1 MLQSYFRANRA
12 YHAYAI
18 SIKRFLHV
26 LSGDQVY
33 EGCFRASSQ
42 FEAMAFV
49 LAYAWEKC
57 VLVRNRF
64 KRGISWLQWPVP
76 NPDSD
81 LDDLHA
87 PSTRA
92 LELNVEV
99 LRTMTIELDGN
110 NIEIPRLEK
119 EAHSRFINK
128 DSGSLGCVGFLSW
141 LQTRQCVRGCF
152 GLCLCMYVC
161 GGKCMNSCV
170 VSLSISSF
178 PLPSSPRLNCLC
190 LHTPFSSFTYLIF
203 YLPMCLCLFSP
214 SPIWPLLYMHKIVQI
229 FIHRLLL
236 YPGPKFPVYFKGF
249 PDVMTSCILALSLL
263 CLSLSLSLSPL
274 LEIFRWSDQEAL
286 RRGEIRAEGS
296 KKCL

>member
-1 MLQSYFRANRA
+1 M
-12 YHAYAI
+12 
-18 SIKRFLHV
+18 
-26 LSGDQVY
+26 
-33 EGCFRASSQ
+33 
-42 FEAMAFV
+42 
-49 LAYAWEKC
+49 
-57 VLVRNRF
+57 VRNRF

-128 DSGSLGCVGFLSW
+128 DSGSLGCVGFISW

-263 CLSLSLSLSPL
+263 CLSLSLSLLCLRYFAGQIKKLYEEVKFEPKDPKSAYK
-274 LEIFRWSDQEAL
+274 EAWDL
-286 RRGEIRAEGS
+286 RRLYTFAFRRQLDAYKRGQTPRDSLHCFHVCIIIMFVNFGVINKS
-296 KKCL
+296 WKD